1 MTDAPLE
8 SRESMYEMIE
18 NAAKIQK
25 TEQAWIGNLYRQ
37 RLKDLQETEVKRRE
51 WIKSQQKLEAN
62 DEIKDQDL

>member
-8 SRESMYEMIE
+8 GRESMYEMIE
-18 NAAKIQK
+18 SAAKVQK
-25 TEQAWIGNLYRQ
+25 TEHAWIGNLYRQ
-37 RLKDLQETEVKRRE
+37 RLKNLQETEVKRQE

>member
-18 NAAKIQK
+18 SAAKIQK

-37 RLKDLQETEVKRRE
+37 RLKSLQETEVKRQE

-62 DEIKDQDL
+62 NEIKDQDL